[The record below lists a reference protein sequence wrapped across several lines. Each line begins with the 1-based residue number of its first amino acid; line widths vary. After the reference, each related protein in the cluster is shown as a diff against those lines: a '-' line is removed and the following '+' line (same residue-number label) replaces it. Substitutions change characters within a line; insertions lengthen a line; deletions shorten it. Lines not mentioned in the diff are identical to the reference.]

1 MINKIKLFVIFLV
14 INPYIFLGCYSHKF
28 AYIPEENTTFGCPFY
43 DSLGCIPINPTDTLL
58 VKNRSETN
66 LYTICDIKKQNN
78 VYRIKV
84 EIDTLISYNF
94 NHDSNLTTKYYRPTY
109 EVFSL
114 KTKKIK
120 EFEKLKKG
128 NKYKMTLNPYFL
140 HDILA
145 DFKVR
150 GVYIQDQYFGISTGK
165 TNIYTSPNVYGLYYI
180 PNNKNNYSKNYT
192 VDTNYYYLPELI
204 IHNESFLY
212 DLDSFIFKTDYCDK
226 NVEDVYVM
234 DISLKKEYVYEIQ
247 IFNISSQNQKEYIED
262 AKGFFIM
269 NNYKFFVNGIL
280 PDNPRTLFS
289 ITNKKTQFI
298 CLEKIYP
305 IQENQNYF
313 VINIFDPCITVL
325 EYRYGKLYC
334 W

>member
-1 MINKIKLFVIFLV
+1 
-14 INPYIFLGCYSHKF
+14 
-28 AYIPEENTTFGCPFY
+28 
-43 DSLGCIPINPTDTLL
+43 
-58 VKNRSETN
+58 
-66 LYTICDIKKQNN
+66 
-78 VYRIKV
+78 
-84 EIDTLISYNF
+84 
-94 NHDSNLTTKYYRPTY
+94 
-109 EVFSL
+109 
-114 KTKKIK
+114 
-120 EFEKLKKG
+120 
-128 NKYKMTLNPYFL
+128 
-140 HDILA
+140 
-145 DFKVR
+145 
-150 GVYIQDQYFGISTGK
+150 
-165 TNIYTSPNVYGLYYI
+165 
-180 PNNKNNYSKNYT
+180 
-192 VDTNYYYLPELI
+192 
-204 IHNESFLY
+204 
-212 DLDSFIFKTDYCDK
+212 
-226 NVEDVYVM
+226 M